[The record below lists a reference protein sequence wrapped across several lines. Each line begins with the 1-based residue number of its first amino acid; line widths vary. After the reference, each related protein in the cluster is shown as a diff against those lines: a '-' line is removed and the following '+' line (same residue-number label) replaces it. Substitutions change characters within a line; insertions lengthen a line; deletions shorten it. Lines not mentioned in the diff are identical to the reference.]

1 MDERCDYDII
11 KGSSHDSG
19 PGTSYVL
26 RMVTLKTCDMALTN
40 LSNNNNNY
48 FVLWFF
54 YKIACYDQAKQFLLT
69 TR

>member
-19 PGTSYVL
+19 PGTSYLL
-26 RMVTLKTCDMALTN
+26 RMVKLKTCDMALTN
-40 LSNNNNNY
+40 LSNNN
-48 FVLWFF
+48 FVLWYF

>member
-11 KGSSHDSG
+11 KGSSYDSG
-19 PGTSYVL
+19 PGTSYLL
-26 RMVTLKTCDMALTN
+26 RMVKLKTCDMALTN
-40 LSNNNNNY
+40 LSNNN
-48 FVLWFF
+48 FVLWYF

>member
-26 RMVTLKTCDMALTN
+26 RMVTLLVIW
-40 LSNNNNNY
+40 L
-48 FVLWFF
+48 
-54 YKIACYDQAKQFLLT
+54 
-69 TR
+69 